1 MADDDHRALTRN
13 SRYGVYDSP
22 AERAFGFL
30 LVPTFS
36 MLGFVSAVEP
46 LRVANRLSGRAL
58 YSWHVVSASGGSVRA
73 NNGMRQ
79 AADYTVAD
87 APGFDTVIVCGAHEP
102 GSFDSAGACIWLR
115 KAAKQG
121 ARLGAIETG
130 SYILAQARLL
140 DGYRCTIH
148 WENMPGF
155 REAFPQI
162 DVSGELYEF
171 DRNRF
176 TCAGGTTALD
186 MMLQIIEQQHGYDLA
201 VACAENFIHNGI
213 RRPTDAQRMTLRER
227 TGITNRSLLEC
238 LELMEANVEQPLT
251 PAELAAA
258 VGISKRQLERLFQR
272 YLATTPSRYYTELR
286 LRQGRRLLEQTSM
299 PVTDVALACGFPSP
313 GYFSHRY
320 RALFGLSP
328 REERAVHLRRESPGT
343 RLR

>member
-1 MADDDHRALTRN
+1 MANAATGDFTRN
-13 SRYGVYDSP
+13 PKFGLYGTP
-22 AERAFGFL
+22 AEREFGFL

-58 YSWHVVSASGGSVRA
+58 YAWHVISVSGERVVA
-73 NNGMRQ
+73 NNGMQ
-79 AADYTVAD
+79 QSAEFTVAG
-87 APGFDTVIVCGAHEP
+87 APVYETVVVCGAHEP
-102 GSFDSAGACIWLR
+102 QCFENAGVASWLR
-115 KAAKQG
+115 KMAAKG

-130 SYILAQARLL
+130 SYVLAQARLL

-155 REAFPQI
+155 HEAFPHI
-162 DVSGELYEF
+162 NASGELYEF

-176 TCAGGTTALD
+176 TCAGGTAALD
-186 MMLQIIEQQHGYDLA
+186 MMLQIIEEQHGYDLA
-201 VACAENFIHNGI
+201 VACAENFIYGSI
-213 RRPTDAQRMTLRER
+213 RKPTDGQRMTLRAR
-227 TGITNRSLLEC
+227 TGISNPNLLEC

-251 PAELAAA
+251 PAELADA
-258 VGISKRQLERLFQR
+258 VGVSKRQLERLFQR
-272 YLATTPSRYYTELR
+272 HMATAPSRYYTELR

-299 PVTDVALACGFPSP
+299 SVTDVALACGFPSP

-328 REERAVHLRRESPGT
+328 REERAAHQRGTPLR
-343 RLR
+343 